1 MEKCLR
7 FGRAVDL
14 RGLIDHG
21 VDVLDPSV
29 VDQHAPAEAV
39 PDQNQQHRPDGAP
52 MTKGVERALIAE
64 KDENLLKKAEI
75 RVIDEFPQ
83 IGDDRHGDHVR
94 NEVDAPQKALG
105 LSLQTV
111 KLQRH
116 IDRDGVLDGD
126 KADGQQQ
133 RIQ

>member
-1 MEKCLR
+1 
-7 FGRAVDL
+7 
-14 RGLIDHG
+14 
-21 VDVLDPSV
+21 
-29 VDQHAPAEAV
+29 
-39 PDQNQQHRPDGAP
+39 